1 MRDVKSW
8 LNVTK
13 AVAARQRPK
22 EFLGQLRQLRKLL
35 QAVRR
40 VPVLERKV
48 SRVYGTE
55 EGYGDERGIMDAE
68 RLARQ
73 AQVVGGRA
81 GNHQLGLES
90 SDVGREC

>member
-1 MRDVKSW
+1 M
-8 LNVTK
+8 
-13 AVAARQRPK
+13 
-22 EFLGQLRQLRKLL
+22 
-35 QAVRR
+35 
-40 VPVLERKV
+40 LERKV